1 MSAATPR
8 LASNAPEQR
17 YLLVALGAIAFAI
30 AIVVALAI
38 ARPFAAPAP
47 KPVAAPA
54 PAVFDHGWSSSASAS
69 SILVVRGTNGGGLQ
83 YTGIPQPARIAM
95 PSNVIVTD
103 TASGG
108 LQVRF
113 GVVPS
118 SVVGFQTPVGGQ
130 LPYSRTDI
138 VGFQTPVGGQLPY
151 SATDNATDNVGFQTP
166 VGGQLPYS
174 GTDNGST
181 THGGQGTRFAR

>member
-17 YLLVALGAIAFAI
+17 FLLLALGAIVLAI

-38 ARPFAAPAP
+38 ARPAAAPAP
-47 KPVAAPA
+47 KTVAAPA
-54 PAVFDHGWSSSASAS
+54 PAVFDHGWSSAENGS
-69 SILVVRGTNGGGLQ
+69 SDLVIRGTNGGGVD
-83 YTGIPQPARIAM
+83 YTGIPQPAIVAM

-103 TASGG
+103 TPSGG

-113 GVVPS
+113 GASERSLP

-130 LPYSRTDI
+130 LPYSATEKN

-151 SATDNATDNVGFQTP
+151 SATDNVGFQTP

-174 GTDNGST
+174 ATDNGPT